1 LFELK
6 LPDIGEG
13 IAEGEILKWLVTEG
27 EKVSEEQ
34 PLVEVMTDKVNVQI
48 PSPRGGTVTKI
59 LAKEGESVKVGQ
71 VILVIDS
78 GDAGGEG
85 HGAAKTGRSEEAGV
99 DESARNTATIGGSTT
114 TTTTAAAAVDA
125 PSSSAPTLTSQQ
137 LHAKGQVTGTSE
149 GVEVS
154 SSKPAPAAATGAGA
168 LATPATRKLAR
179 ELGVDIGK
187 LHGSGS
193 MGRITEQD
201 VRNATA
207 AGGATRDAQQL
218 VTTTTASS
226 AATAA
231 TATGVAAA
239 VVAASSPGAA
249 MTSPPPVARAG
260 KPDQEHE
267 EERVPVR
274 GLRKIVAERMSKS
287 IHTTA
292 QVTHVDEADM
302 TELVLLREAFK
313 GSAEKRGVKLTF
325 LPLMIKAVIP
335 ALKEFPYINSSFDE
349 QAGEIVLKK
358 RYNIGIATDTENGLV
373 VPVIKDADRKD
384 VFEIAAEIQQLAA
397 KARAGQLALDDV
409 HGSTFTITNQG
420 SVGGLFAT
428 PIINYPEAAI
438 LGTHKIAKRPVV
450 REGRLD
456 IRDVMYLSLSFDHRV
471 LDGAYAARFVNKVI
485 SIVQDP
491 KLLLSEIL

>member
-13 IAEGEILKWLVTEG
+13 IAEGEILKWLVREG

-78 GDAGGEG
+78 GEGGGGGNPDTARTPGSGE
-85 HGAAKTGRSEEAGV
+85 SWM
-99 DESARNTATIGGSTT
+99 DEDARNTATIRGSSS
-114 TTTTAAAAVDA
+114 TAAADT
-125 PSSSAPTLTSQQ
+125 SSSPGPTPTSQQ
-137 LHAKGQVTGTSE
+137 LHGKGQEVTGTSDGAE
-149 GVEVS
+149 AS
-154 SSKPAPAAATGAGA
+154 STPAPAAAASVGA

-187 LHGSGS
+187 VHGSGS

-207 AGGATRDAQQL
+207 TGGASRDAQEL
-218 VTTTTASS
+218 VTTTTSS
-226 AATAA
+226 ASMAA
-231 TATGVAAA
+231 TATTATAAA
-239 VVAASSPGAA
+239 AAASSSTA
-249 MTSPPPVARAG
+249 MTGHPPVARAG
-260 KPDQEHE
+260 KPDQEDGA